1 MIIDNFDIVGVTVNE
16 AKAKTPLFID
26 SDAVRA
32 SAITTERFKT
42 ITGRYAQEVKRRGS
56 VQLGKLALS
65 DPLHVYETTYTE
77 AVSEPFCVLTPVTP
91 NHFPIFSA
99 IGP

>member
-16 AKAKTPLFID
+16 AKAKTPLFVD

-32 SAITTERFKT
+32 SAVITECFET
-42 ITGRYAQEVKRRGS
+42 ITGRHTQKVKRRGS

-65 DPLHVYETTYTE
+65 NPLHVYTRKLF
-77 AVSEPFCVLTPVTP
+77 ASRFVSL
-91 NHFPIFSA
+91 HR
-99 IGP
+99 